1 MDSEKQRAKELFA
14 KAYSLDPAF
23 VPVWNTRKE

>member
-1 MDSEKQRAKELFA
+1 MDADKQRAKELFA
-14 KAYSLDPAF
+14 RAYGLDPAF